1 MSDFLKGT
9 KIGIIATLVIVLLT
23 TGFYFAIPWLEKKS
37 VEGKVRQMNHYDEI
51 VNKGC
56 EK

>member
-1 MSDFLKGT
+1 MKGT
-9 KIGIIATLVIVLLT
+9 KIGIIAALVIVLLM

-37 VEGKVRQMNHYDEI
+37 VEGKVRQMNHYNEL